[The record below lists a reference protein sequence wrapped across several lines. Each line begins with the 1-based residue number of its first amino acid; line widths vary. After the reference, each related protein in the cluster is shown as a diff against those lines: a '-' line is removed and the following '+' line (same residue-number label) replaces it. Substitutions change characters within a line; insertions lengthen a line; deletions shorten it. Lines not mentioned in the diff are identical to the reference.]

1 MRWTAPSMAA
11 TASGALTYSLGKSLY
26 VPLTS
31 RCNARTL
38 PTTRGTNFLLPPAVV
53 ASLCRVRNCEHDSVQ
68 WNNWCTWLD
77 TQKSSMSQKLPP
89 ALETVSKIA
98 MAGDDDND
106 GDNATPQRPT
116 VAELMEEIQAV
127 SKRSRSSFEAIVIA
141 GEGEP
146 TLRWKELLQLTER
159 LKEQQQQQTT
169 ILRVTTNGLAIADNG
184 AALLQAAGV
193 NAVSVALMTH
203 DPVLYDE
210 LMQPQLVPPS
220 SSSSSSEG
228 LQAHERV
235 CRFIQQAVQVGLQ
248 VEVTGVDR
256 AEVNKEETEA
266 LAQSLGVTEPVR
278 WRSYHPSIY

>member
-1 MRWTAPSMAA
+1 MAA

-53 ASLCRVRNCEHDSVQ
+53 ASLCRVRNCEQESVQ
-68 WNNWCTWLD
+68 WSNWCTWLD
-77 TQKSSMSQKLPP
+77 KQKSSMSQKLPP
-89 ALETVSKIA
+89 SLETISQIVNI
-98 MAGDDDND
+98 AGDDDGD
-106 GDNATPQRPT
+106 GDNTAPQRPT

-127 SKRSRSSFEAIVIA
+127 SKRSRSSFDAIVIA

-159 LKEQQQQQTT
+159 LKEQQQQQEPLNTTT
-169 ILRVTTNGLAIADNG
+169 ILRVTTNGLSIADNG
-184 AALLQAAGV
+184 AEQMQAAGV

-210 LMQPQLVPPS
+210 LMKPELVTS
-220 SSSSSSEG
+220 SSSSKE

-235 CRFIQQAVQVGLQ
+235 CRFIQQAIQVGLE

-256 AEVNKEETEA
+256 EEVNKAETEA
-266 LAQSLGVTEPVR
+266 LAISLGVTEPVR
-278 WRSYHPSIY
+278 WRSYHP

>member
-1 MRWTAPSMAA
+1 MPRAK
-11 TASGALTYSLGKSLY
+11 L
-26 VPLTS
+26 
-31 RCNARTL
+31 RARF
-38 PTTRGTNFLLPPAVV
+38 RAVEQLV
-53 ASLCRVRNCEHDSVQ
+53 YLARYAKIFHVS
-68 WNNWCTWLD
+68 
-77 TQKSSMSQKLPP
+77 KLPP

-106 GDNATPQRPT
+106 GDYATPQRPT
-116 VAELMEEIQAV
+116 VVELMEEIQAV
-127 SKRSRSSFEAIVIA
+127 LKRSQSSFEAIVIA

-159 LKEQQQQQTT
+159 LKELQQQQQQQTT

-203 DPVLYDE
+203 DSVLYDE
-210 LMQPQLVPPS
+210 LMQPELVPS
-220 SSSSSSEG
+220 SSSSEE
-228 LQAHERV
+228 LQVHERV

-256 AEVNKEETEA
+256 TEVNKEETEA
-266 LAQSLGVTEPVR
+266 LAQSLGVTQPVR
-278 WRSYHPSIY
+278 WRSYHP